1 MKNPQCTTS
10 KSNSPNVKTD
20 DEKIY
25 NLWWKQHILTR
36 RNNFLLHSYF
46 VSYSTSQKS
55 GLNLTMKA
63 TTLPFDITH
72 FSNTSMIYLWLFMKT
87 NKPPQKNLRKNNK
100 KPHQPNPNSH
110 QRKQQNQ
117 PNKTDQTYLHSYYE
131 IVELL
136 SDSCLKKKKSLC
148 WSLYMAVSQAYL
160 AANVHTLIIHMA
172 LRCK

>member
-1 MKNPQCTTS
+1 MMKKFTTCDE
-10 KSNSPNVKTD
+10 SNTFWLEGTISYCIHILYHILPAKKVAW
-20 DEKIY
+20 I
-25 NLWWKQHILTR
+25 WQWKQQH
-36 RNNFLLHSYF
+36 FLLISP
-46 VSYSTSQKS
+46 TSV
-55 GLNLTMKA
+55 
-63 TTLPFDITH
+63 TLPWYIYG
-72 FSNTSMIYLWLFMKT
+72 YLWKQTNPHKKT
-87 NKPPQKNLRKNNK
+87 SEKTTK

-136 SDSCLKKKKSLC
+136 SDSCLKKKKKSLC